1 MMAKTL
7 VVSAVVAIGIGCAPT
22 IIAITGEEMCQAM
35 HWPMPLPPTIGY
47 SLNHLSNDSDLI

>member
-47 SLNHLSNDSDLI
+47 SLNHLSND